1 MLKIKKNG
9 IIQDGEFY
17 WNYDERDY
25 GLMLRSSRN
34 EQEKAIRFCGWVK
47 VKMGWLPA
55 KKYEFND
62 KYNVAR
68 ERLLSANVKQ
78 GQVIDLNGK
87 GAIEILTCSETTAT
101 ARLSS
106 AQYNG
111 TVGLDLTQELLD
123 VTYLNARVTYA
134 GTDVTIQAERV

>member
-1 MLKIKKNG
+1 MLN
-9 IIQDGEFY
+9 D
-17 WNYDERDY
+17 
-25 GLMLRSSRN
+25 
-34 EQEKAIRFCGWVK
+34 EQEKAIRFSGLVK

-87 GAIEILTCSETTAT
+87 GSIEILTRTETSAT

-111 TVGLDLTQELLD
+111 TVGMDLTHELLD
-123 VTYLNARVTYA
+123 ATYVNARVTYA
-134 GTDVTIQAERV
+134 GVDVTIQAERV